1 MKNVAAKL
9 FLQRAQSLD
18 GARHSC
24 RFNVRIAGA
33 QEISSPLAVCAL
45 KWSHIRDRAPLK
57 GHVVAFSFLLAL
69 LLVVS
74 GCAHFSSAK
83 FEPPKQFIVFN
94 LGGNSPKKDFAA
106 VSEMFTNVAP
116 SPVGIGVAGIFSYF
130 AAPPAQ
136 VEGDLKNFLRLA
148 EQYEIPV
155 VVQLDGE
162 AWWDARPD
170 LWNWWDASRPGF
182 NPSNRFN
189 VEWSGWQPTDAM
201 RIAWRNW
208 GSITRVLPP
217 PNLMSPAYR
226 AAWRKEMQRLV
237 PVVVAWQKNLP
248 ADKRW
253 LLIGV
258 KVGWESSIG
267 VNAWYYPDGNKLA
280 DLPHSSDPTNN
291 VQAKFTPARGV
302 AQIGYASVKTAGL
315 RREGEITEADLAEI
329 VRRHLEDMCR
339 TAAELG
345 VRREKLF
352 THVGGW
358 KDDELLY
365 GAATN
370 VFSCPGWSFYRH
382 ADDARQDTGV
392 QSVLAQSD
400 AKYWAAVEWSQR
412 GKNEFEPWR
421 SALANTLAD
430 PRCRFLCI
438 YNWGN
443 VQRNR
448 TAQAAVRRVIADAQA
463 AAKN

>member
-1 MKNVAAKL
+1 MHDDGNFVLFGEPQKIFQVAFDLRRRCGEIAK
-9 FLQRAQSLD
+9 D
-18 GARHSC
+18 ARHA
-24 RFNVRIAGA
+24 NA
-33 QEISSPLAVCAL
+33 
-45 KWSHIRDRAPLK
+45 DRTR
-57 GHVVAFSFLLAL
+57 G
-69 LLVVS
+69 
-74 GCAHFSSAK
+74 
-83 FEPPKQFIVFN
+83 
-94 LGGNSPKKDFAA
+94 D
-106 VSEMFTNVAP
+106 
-116 SPVGIGVAGIFSYF
+116 IGVAGIFSYF

-136 VEGDLKNFLRLA
+136 VEGDLKKFLRLA
-148 EQYEIPV
+148 EQYEIPI
-155 VVQLDGE
+155 VVQLDGK

-339 TAAELG
+339 TP
-345 VRREKLF
+345 
-352 THVGGW
+352 
-358 KDDELLY
+358 
-365 GAATN
+365 
-370 VFSCPGWSFYRH
+370 SS
-382 ADDARQDTGV
+382 
-392 QSVLAQSD
+392 
-400 AKYWAAVEWSQR
+400 
-412 GKNEFEPWR
+412 
-421 SALANTLAD
+421 
-430 PRCRFLCI
+430 
-438 YNWGN
+438 
-443 VQRNR
+443 
-448 TAQAAVRRVIADAQA
+448 AAVRHISSKCRRTISVRSASVISPSRRRPAVLTDA
-463 AAKN
+463 